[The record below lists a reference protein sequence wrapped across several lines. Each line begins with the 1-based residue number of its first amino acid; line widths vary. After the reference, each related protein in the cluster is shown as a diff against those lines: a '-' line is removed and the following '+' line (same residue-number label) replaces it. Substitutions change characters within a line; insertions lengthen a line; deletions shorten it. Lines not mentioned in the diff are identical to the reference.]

1 MATAQSTRQVPH
13 RQGLDITGP
22 LLKSCTADTP
32 PAKHLQGAFSL
43 LNAIQPLR
51 FVASALVSQEGAS
64 LSYRGRYPNL
74 EQGAGMFESIEPLDA
89 YNKNINILIGSGA
102 SADLFPTLGLAIKN
116 DKGGW
121 ESLEA
126 LATTYETYADQ
137 KTALFMHYFIK
148 CILPVQTFNHAEV
161 TSVKGKTNLEN
172 YEIFLK
178 TLLGLLDRRKELNR
192 KINIFT
198 TNYDGCLAHGADNI
212 LMKGSHDFVVNDGT
226 SGFHRRHLH
235 AKNFNTF
242 QCQTGIFERSNYG
255 VPQLN
260 IIHLHGSVYWS
271 KSGDK
276 IEVKYRSDFKNF
288 IHPKT
293 QAKIEK
299 FSEYI
304 TTEGGVS
311 SNVPK
316 VSFTAAQRENFWRE
330 YNKLP
335 IVNPTKWK
343 FHETVFEEHYYQ
355 MLRFLSY
362 ELEKPNSILITFGF
376 SFADEH
382 IRKLVQRSLSNPQLQ
397 TFICCFSQG
406 SAKSMREEFKLWKN
420 VTIIGPP
427 DGEKLDF
434 TNFNKYIFSLK
445 PEKYEPPVEDKEAL

>member
-1 MATAQSTRQVPH
+1 
-13 RQGLDITGP
+13 
-22 LLKSCTADTP
+22 
-32 PAKHLQGAFSL
+32 
-43 LNAIQPLR
+43 
-51 FVASALVSQEGAS
+51 
-64 LSYRGRYPNL
+64 
-74 EQGAGMFESIEPLDA
+74 MFESIEPLDA

-102 SADLFPTLGLAIKN
+102 SADLFPTLALAIKGA
-116 DKGGW
+116 KGEW
-121 ESLEA
+121 ETIET
-126 LATTYETYADQ
+126 LAARFEDSQ
-137 KTALFMHYFIK
+137 EKLTALFMHYYNT
-148 CILPVQTFNHAEV
+148 CIFPVQTFTPSAV
-161 TSVKGKTNLEN
+161 SSDKGKVNLEN

-178 TLLGLLDRRKELNR
+178 TLLGLLDRRKDLNR

-198 TNYDGCLAHGADNI
+198 TNYDGCLAHSADNI

-226 SGFHRRHLH
+226 SGFHKMHLH
-235 AKNFNTF
+235 AKNFSTF

-271 KSGDK
+271 KSGDR
-276 IEVKYRSDFKNF
+276 IEVKYADNF
-288 IHPKT
+288 RNMIHPKT
-293 QAKIEK
+293 LGKIGK
-299 FSEYI
+299 FSEYLVP
-304 TTEGGVS
+304 EGGSTANIPSVT
-311 SNVPK
+311 
-316 VSFTAAQRENFWRE
+316 FTFAQRENFWTE

-382 IRKLVQRSLSNPQLQ
+382 IRRLVQRSLSNPQLQ
-397 TFICCFSQG
+397 TFICCYSQS
-406 SAKSMREEFKLWKN
+406 SAESMREEFKLWRN
-420 VTIIGPP
+420 VIVIGPP

-445 PEKYEPPVEDKEAL
+445 PEKYESPLKDEGAL

>member
-1 MATAQSTRQVPH
+1 
-13 RQGLDITGP
+13 
-22 LLKSCTADTP
+22 
-32 PAKHLQGAFSL
+32 
-43 LNAIQPLR
+43 
-51 FVASALVSQEGAS
+51 
-64 LSYRGRYPNL
+64 
-74 EQGAGMFESIEPLDA
+74 MFESIEPLDA

-116 DKGGW
+116 AEGEW
-121 ESLEA
+121 ESIET
-126 LATTYETYADQ
+126 LATRYENRSDK
-137 KTALFMHYFIK
+137 KTALFMHYYNK
-148 CILPVQTFNHAEV
+148 CIFPVQTFTPADV
-161 TSVKGKTNLEN
+161 TTVKGKANLEN
-172 YEIFLK
+172 YEVFLK
-178 TLLGLLDRRKELNR
+178 TLLGLLDRRKDLNR

-198 TNYDGCLAHGADNI
+198 TNYDGCLAHSADNI

-260 IIHLHGSVYWS
+260 IIHLHGSVYWT

-276 IEVKYRSDFKNF
+276 IEVKYRNDFKNL
-288 IHPKT
+288 IYSKT
-293 QAKIEK
+293 LEKIEE
-299 FSEYI
+299 FSDYI
-304 TTEGGVS
+304 TTKGGVTS
-311 SNVPK
+311 KVPS
-316 VSFTAAQRENFWRE
+316 VTFSPVQRENFWGE

-397 TFICCFSQG
+397 TFICCFSQS
-406 SAKSMREEFKLWKN
+406 SADSMREEFKLWKN

-445 PEKYEPPVEDKEAL
+445 AEKYEAPADDKDAA

>member
-1 MATAQSTRQVPH
+1 
-13 RQGLDITGP
+13 
-22 LLKSCTADTP
+22 
-32 PAKHLQGAFSL
+32 
-43 LNAIQPLR
+43 
-51 FVASALVSQEGAS
+51 
-64 LSYRGRYPNL
+64 
-74 EQGAGMFESIEPLDA
+74 MFESIEPLDT

-102 SADLFPTLGLAIKN
+102 SADLFPTLALAIKGS
-116 DKGGW
+116 KG
-121 ESLEA
+121 ERETVET
-126 LATTYETYADQ
+126 LAARFENSQ
-137 KTALFMHYFIK
+137 EKLTALFMHYYNT
-148 CILPVQTFNHAEV
+148 CIFPVQTFTPSAV
-161 TSVKGKTNLEN
+161 SSDKGKVNLEN

-178 TLLGLLDRRKELNR
+178 TLLGLMDRRKDLNR

-198 TNYDGCLAHGADNI
+198 TNYDGCLAYSADNL

-226 SGFHRRHLH
+226 SGFHTKHLH
-235 AKNFNTF
+235 AKNFSTF

-276 IEVKYRSDFKNF
+276 IEVKYANDFRSM
-288 IHPKT
+288 IHQKT
-293 QAKIEK
+293 LEKIGK
-299 FSEYI
+299 FSEYLV
-304 TTEGGVS
+304 TDGGSTANIPSVT
-311 SNVPK
+311 
-316 VSFTAAQRENFWRE
+316 FTFEQREKFWTE

-397 TFICCFSQG
+397 TFICCYSQS
-406 SAKSMREEFKLWKN
+406 SAESMREEFKLWKN
-420 VTIIGPP
+420 VIVIGPP

-445 PEKYEPPVEDKEAL
+445 PEKYETPFKDKDAL